1 LNAIYALC
9 SISSAGQIFDKSK
22 IAAKKTLYDDA
33 IYNIGCREEVK
44 IISSFYAD
52 KKCKLF

>member
-1 LNAIYALC
+1 LC
-9 SISSAGQIFDKSK
+9 TISSAGDKIDKSK

-33 IYNIGCREEVK
+33 IYNIGCREEVE